1 MKKNWVMPILDEKVK
16 SIVSSNS
23 KKNTTDDGKKNVSTN
38 LKIKKNEIN
47 KQKPLGGKNVEWF

>member
-23 KKNTTDDGKKNVSTN
+23 KKNPTDDGKKNVNAN
-38 LKIKKNEIN
+38 LRIKKNEIN
-47 KQKPLGGKNVEWF
+47 KQKQLGGKNVE

>member
-23 KKNTTDDGKKNVSTN
+23 KKNPTDDGKKNVNTN
-38 LKIKKNEIN
+38 LRIKKNEIN
-47 KQKPLGGKNVEWF
+47 KQKQLGGKNVE

>member
-47 KQKPLGGKNVEWF
+47 KQKPLGGKNVE